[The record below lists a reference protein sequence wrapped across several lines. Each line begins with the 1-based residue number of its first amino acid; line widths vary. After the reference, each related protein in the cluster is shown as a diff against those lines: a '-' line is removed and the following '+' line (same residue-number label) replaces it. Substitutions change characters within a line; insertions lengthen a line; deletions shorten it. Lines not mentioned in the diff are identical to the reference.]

1 MSSEKHPLPYRS
13 IVQSGLEEK
22 ALVVFPDIETVNG
35 QDNRLY
41 PLGNNSV
48 HSDSVP
54 KVTQGTF

>member
-35 QDNRLY
+35 QANLLY

-48 HSDSVP
+48 HSDSVF
-54 KVTQGTF
+54 KITQGTF